1 MIEKELEASKRVV
14 SKDVK
19 RIDELQRWF
28 RFEYPERLN
37 RFNRYSYLGLP
48 LVETRYHLE
57 LEAYEKENE
66 LRMLKGEELLPELKF
81 KDLF

>member
-1 MIEKELEASKRVV
+1 MIEKELEASKKVI
-14 SKDVK
+14 SKNVK

-28 RFEYPERLN
+28 RFEYPDRLN
-37 RFNRYSYLGLP
+37 KINRYTYLGLP
-48 LVETRYHLE
+48 LDDTRYRLE

-66 LRMLKGEELLPELKF
+66 LRMLKGEKPLPELKF